1 MSTTTVIKKKCPHCG
16 HVYSRKTYSGYGK
29 VSESVQIEYGTPLL
43 TCLYCGKPFLDRN
56 RRELVWTGMPED
68 YYRKVTKSGIQ
79 SLVLSS
85 IMGIFFLAGGLSVLG
100 LVAIVLG
107 VVIVLIDLG
116 GYEGRKKK
124 LDDEMEASKKRTQ
137 NPAYV
142 LALKLAGYNVPSFAL
157 ERISQ
162 MMPKNSEEN
171 QLKEQKLPE
180 RVTEPQ
186 GSVQKLSERG
196 TEPQGSGQQPA
207 QTSEKQSDP
216 NSHPVDQIARDIMP
230 IKVGDKI
237 QCPTCGKKQPLGR
250 MRCFFCGQHFL
261 NLAETEQEK
270 QEALRRKQEEIQKN
284 KEELNS
290 CLQKKQEYDER
301 IKKLHSG
308 KMIKDLLFTVTG
320 LAAVSCLIYCLSVS
334 LAQPTIQVDKST
346 YTKYSKN
353 AQGYVQAEIRG
364 ITELFEFTTNRSIE
378 GQPSS
383 SYLLEKIVYMVA
395 NTTDGDICVL
405 QCGKNDAEAFEQY
418 IDDIED
424 REIAGILGLDNTVS
438 PVVVYGHAGEMK
450 PLLSTSNIDQ
460 SDVFMN
466 KGDLTNTEYYNKL
479 TEYPVIDL
487 KDSDMYVKDPAA
499 VKKAHIG
506 WGIFVASLLALVVS
520 FLLWYSSKQTFDA
533 LKWETSKNDE
543 RIQNLAREI
552 KNAY

>member
-1 MSTTTVIKKKCPHCG
+1 MSRTTVIKKKCPHCG
-16 HVYSRKTYSGYGK
+16 HVYSRKTYIGYGK

-68 YYRKVTKSGIQ
+68 YYRKVTKSGVQ
-79 SLVLSS
+79 SLVLSL

-100 LVAIVLG
+100 LVTIVLG
-107 VVIVLIDLG
+107 VVLFLVDLG

-142 LALKLAGYNVPSFAL
+142 LALKLAGYNVPSSAL

-186 GSVQKLSERG
+186 GSGL
-196 TEPQGSGQQPA
+196 QPA
-207 QTSEKQSDP
+207 QTLEKQSDQ
-216 NSHPVDQIARDIMP
+216 NSYPADQTARDIMP

-237 QCPTCGKKQPLGR
+237 QCPTCGKEQPLGR

-261 NLAETEQEK
+261 NLADTEQEK
-270 QEALRRKQEEIQKN
+270 QEALRRKQEKIQKN

-290 CLQKKQEYDER
+290 CLQKKKEYDER
-301 IKKLHSG
+301 IKKLHTG
-308 KMIKDLLFTVTG
+308 KMIKDLLFVVTG

-364 ITELFEFTTNRSIE
+364 ITELFEFTTTESIE

-405 QCGKNDAEAFEQY
+405 QCGKDAEAFEQY

-424 REIAGILGLDNTVS
+424 REIAGILGLDNAVS

-487 KDSDMYVKDPAA
+487 KDSDTYVKDPAA
-499 VKKAHIG
+499 VKQAHIG
-506 WGIFVASLLALVVS
+506 LGIFIASLLALVVS
-520 FLLWYSSKQTFDA
+520 FLLWHSSKQTFDA